1 MLVSPTNLLVALRT
15 VNNIWQY
22 EYQNQNAQKIA
33 TKAAK
38 LYEKFHGF
46 VTDMDKVGKAIDSVQ
61 KNYDGAMNK
70 LTEGNANIV
79 KQVEQFKSM
88 GVQTNKSLDPLLIEK
103 ASKDE

>member
-1 MLVSPTNLLVALRT
+1 
-15 VNNIWQY
+15 
-22 EYQNQNAQKIA
+22 
-33 TKAAK
+33 
-38 LYEKFHGF
+38 
-46 VTDMDKVGKAIDSVQ
+46 
-61 KNYDGAMNK
+61 MNK